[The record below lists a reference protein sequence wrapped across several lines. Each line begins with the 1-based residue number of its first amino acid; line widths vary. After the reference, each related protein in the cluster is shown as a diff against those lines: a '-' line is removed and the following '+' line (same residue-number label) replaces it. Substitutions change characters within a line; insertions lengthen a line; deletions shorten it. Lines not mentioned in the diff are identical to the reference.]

1 MKVVMLG
8 REAGGKTSLVHR
20 YLYESFSGLKYQAVS
35 AVHLVLP
42 SLLATPDCP
51 LLSISAA
58 LASLYLVS
66 FQLAR
71 WFSVGFITVPHS
83 HTLYMHK
90 FGSVR
95 MPNLIFFYP

>member
-20 YLYESFSGLKYQAVS
+20 YLYDSFSGLKYQAVS
-35 AVHLVLP
+35 VGHIVLP
-42 SLLATPDCP
+42 SRSLLATPDCP
-51 LLSISAA
+51 MLSISAA

-71 WFSVGFITVPHS
+71 WFSFAIP
-83 HTLYMHK
+83 HTLCIWVCLY
-90 FGSVR
+90 VC
-95 MPNLIFFYP
+95 PDA